1 MFGIWKKNTKQLIKH
16 PSINFLL
23 SELRIL
29 CAPLTWQE
37 EENFWRKAHLA
48 ALSEALCFASVSV
61 ESWIVIIYLF
71 TGLTGQCLGSQ
82 NS

>member
-1 MFGIWKKNTKQLIKH
+1 MRKNTKQLIKH

-23 SELRIL
+23 PELWIL

-37 EENFWRKAHLA
+37 QENFGSKVHLA
-48 ALSEALCFASVSV
+48 ALPEALGFASVSV
-61 ESWIVIIYLF
+61 ESWIVINYLF
-71 TGLTGQCLGSQ
+71 TGLAGQCMGSQ

>member
-1 MFGIWKKNTKQLIKH
+1 LEKQPIKH

-23 SELRIL
+23 SELWIL

-37 EENFWRKAHLA
+37 QENFGREAHLT
-48 ALSEALCFASVSV
+48 ALPKALCFASVSV
-61 ESWIVIIYLF
+61 ESWIVINYLF
-71 TGLTGQCLGSQ
+71 TALTGQCMGSQ

>member
-1 MFGIWKKNTKQLIKH
+1 LENTKQLIKH

-23 SELRIL
+23 SDSWIL

-37 EENFWRKAHLA
+37 QENFGLKANPA
-48 ALSEALCFASVSV
+48 ALPEALSFASISV
-61 ESWIVIIYLF
+61 ERWIVINYIV
-71 TGLTGQCLGSQ
+71 TGLAARCMGSQ